1 MEAKTEENVD
11 AIVNGIVELKTGEEK
26 PVPVDV
32 IPTPVS
38 DLTELNGFRFVC
50 VMGKS
55 ITIQLYL
62 ILYASVA
69 CCLLIYAQQ
78 MGRCKRLCMMPII
91 LRSTQCV

>member
-50 VMGKS
+50 GHVFCHFCFD
-55 ITIQLYL
+55 LDD
-62 ILYASVA
+62 A
-69 CCLLIYAQQ
+69 
-78 MGRCKRLCMMPII
+78 
-91 LRSTQCV
+91 